1 MAGSRTIDEGEAA
14 GLGPEAV
21 LAIDNIALDL
31 PIAGLGSRAL
41 AATIDYALMGLLLM
55 VVVLVTLGVLV
66 TALQLA
72 AGWVVAI
79 LLVLV
84 FAVNWGYFAGFE
96 VATRGRTPGKMAVRL
111 RVVGRTGGTPSA
123 GALVVRNLLRD
134 VDLVVGLPMIATD
147 ALARRLGDRVAGT
160 LVVHDRPA
168 ATEVLLGRVPAGWG
182 AREVAL
188 AESYLR
194 RSAELEEE
202 RRLAVG
208 RRLLALVARDA
219 PELAAEVARYGDPEL
234 ALRRALEVR
243 EQGAG

>member
-1 MAGSRTIDEGEAA
+1 VTAAAHGEGP
-14 GLGPEAV
+14 GPEAI
-21 LAIDNIALDL
+21 LALDNIALDL

-41 AATIDYALMGLLLM
+41 AATIDYAIMGLLLVM
-55 VVVLVTLGVLV
+55 AMLTVGVVVGTLEV
-66 TALQLA
+66 A
-72 AGWVVAI
+72 AGWVVAAF
-79 LLVLV
+79 LVV
-84 FAVNWGYFAGFE
+84 AFAVNWGYFAGFE
-96 VATRGRTPGKMAVRL
+96 LATRGRTPGKMAVRL

-134 VDLVVGLPMIATD
+134 VDLFVGLPLIATD

-168 ATEVLLGRVPAGWG
+168 AAEVLLGRVPAGWG

-202 RRLAVG
+202 RRLEVG
-208 RRLLALVARDA
+208 RRLLALVGRDA
-219 PELAAEVARYGDPEL
+219 PELVAEVADYGDPEL